1 MALRSLLINIV
12 MENKNMQPGVTS
24 EFSNRISYELKR
36 AERYR
41 IFVSLLIFNF
51 DTVMEKLAEERLP
64 KREDREEFL
73 RAVKGFIRDSVREVD
88 AVSNSHHEFVG
99 ILCPETSRQG
109 AEMAAKRIQESLNNF
124 LSDYFGNRSDLLI
137 PVEISSYPDAAGA
150 RSLASYSEE
159 FA

>member
-1 MALRSLLINIV
+1 
-12 MENKNMQPGVTS
+12 MENGKKQPAVNS
-24 EFSNRISYELKR
+24 EFASRISYELKR

-41 IFVSLLIFNF
+41 IFVSLLVFSF
-51 DTVMEKLAEERLP
+51 DTVIERLA
-64 KREDREEFL
+64 RERLQKQEDKDDFL
-73 RAVKGFIRDSVREVD
+73 IAVKGFIRDSVREVD
-88 AVSNSHHEFVG
+88 AVSNSSHDFVG

-124 LSDYFGNRSDLLI
+124 LSDYFGGRADILI

-150 RSLASYSEE
+150 RSLSSYSEV

>member
-1 MALRSLLINIV
+1 
-12 MENKNMQPGVTS
+12 MENRKKQPETNS
-24 EFSNRISYELKR
+24 EFASRISYELKR

-41 IFVSLLIFNF
+41 IFVSLLVFNF
-51 DTVMEKLAEERLP
+51 DSVIEKLAADRLQNT
-64 KREDREEFL
+64 EDREGFL

-88 AVSNSHHEFVG
+88 AVSNSSYEMVG

-109 AEMAAKRIQESLNNF
+109 AEMAARRLQESLNNF
-124 LSDYFGNRSDLLI
+124 LSDYFGDPTDLLI

-150 RSLASYSEE
+150 RSLASYFEQ